1 MADTEGYEPTK
12 HRVCIGFVRQLVT
25 VLMSAAL
32 SFFICLKASTTL
44 ILAYISVDFF
54 PGRGRGL
61 NFMLYAFSFFSLFA
75 TIL

>member
-61 NFMLYAFSFFSLFA
+61 NFMLYAFSFFTLFA